1 LSIFY
6 NMAKIGS
13 FIKNLFTRKVRSS
26 YESELKITLLLIL
39 LFLVLAN
46 FSTLLVT
53 GKLSKIYNEDNYHQL
68 EIGADK
74 LIAYVK
80 NDVSVLRLTQNFKE
94 KLAYTVVS
102 GAAFVPQRYLESPA
116 DYPDFARTSEAE
128 YIRGYYSRLNSEN
141 RAKLDDGEIVK
152 YGFGVGRDSDK
163 IAVLYP
169 FNDGDGRAWVGM
181 FLKNAGGMKL
191 VTTIMRFNYLFQIA
205 GILAILLVA
214 YAYLKITLNPFR
226 EIASEAK
233 RLHTQ
238 DPHKGESVEQ
248 IVETFKQT
256 IAKLQENEE
265 KLKQLYSNSQKRAD
279 RLEQFNQYILESIL
293 SGLIGIDNKG
303 RVVHLNPI
311 ARKILELDEDEIN
324 SESYLQTL
332 SDYQPLADI
341 LSGIIEHKTAV
352 ERLEERII
360 RKSGS
365 EKILGVSGSPVYDHM
380 GRTVG
385 AILLL
390 ADMTE
395 VRRLQSEVAFKE
407 KMAAVGEMSAGLAH
421 ELRNAMMAIVGYSR
435 FLTKLSLEDAR
446 VQEIALSINSESANC
461 ETMLKR
467 FLMFAKPISFTPEPL
482 SLPDITEAVV
492 QKLTHLAAADKIEI
506 HSEYAT
512 GLPDYMGDRTAL
524 DQIVTN
530 LVKNAVEAAPA
541 NGKVFV
547 KVGHDFEENSFQM
560 EISDNGPGIPP
571 KNHQKIFSPFFTTRE
586 KGTGLGLAIVKK
598 LVTSLGG
605 KINLDTALESGCR
618 FIVSLP
624 ADYSS
629 RNGITAQTKE
639 LMFQS

>member
-1 LSIFY
+1 
-6 NMAKIGS
+6 MAKTGLI
-13 FIKNLFTRKVRSS
+13 IKNLFTRKVRSS

-39 LFLVLAN
+39 LFLILAN
-46 FSTLLVT
+46 FSTLRVT
-53 GKLSKIYNEDNYHQL
+53 GKLSKIYKEDNYNQL

-74 LIAYVK
+74 LIDYVK
-80 NDVSVLRLTQNFKE
+80 NDVSILRLTKNFKE
-94 KLAYTVVS
+94 KLAYTLVS
-102 GAAFVPQRYLESPA
+102 GAAFVPRRYLDSPA
-116 DYPDFARTSEAE
+116 DYPDFARTGESD
-128 YIRGYYSRLNSEN
+128 YMRGYYSQLSSEN
-141 RAKLDDGEIVK
+141 RAKLDNGKIVK
-152 YGFGVGRDSDK
+152 CGFGVGRDSDK
-163 IAVLYP
+163 IVILYP
-169 FNDGDGRAWVGM
+169 FNDSEGRQWVGM
-181 FLKNAGGMKL
+181 FFKNAGGLKL
-191 VTTIMRFNYLFQIA
+191 VTTIMRFNYIFQIA

-233 RLHTQ
+233 RLHSR

-311 ARKILELDEDEIN
+311 ARKILELNEEKVN

-332 SDYQPLADI
+332 SDYRSLADI
-341 LSGIIEHKTAV
+341 LTGIIEHKTAV
-352 ERLEERII
+352 ERLEERIV

-365 EKILGVSGSPVYDHM
+365 EKILGISGSPVYDHM

-421 ELRNAMMAIVGYSR
+421 ELRNAMMAIVGYSK
-435 FLTKLSLEDAR
+435 FLTKLSVEDAR
-446 VQEIALSINSESANC
+446 IQEIALSINSESTNC

-482 SLPDITEAVV
+482 TLPEIADAVV
-492 QKLTHLAAADKIEI
+492 QKLAHLAAADKIEI
-506 HSEYAT
+506 SAEYAVD
-512 GLPDYMGDRTAL
+512 LPDYMGDRTAL
-524 DQIVTN
+524 DQIITN

-541 NGKVFV
+541 NGAVFV
-547 KVGHDFEENSFQM
+547 KVGHNFEENSFLL

-571 KNHQKIFSPFFTTRE
+571 ENRQKIFSPFFTTRE

-598 LVTSLGG
+598 LITSLGG
-605 KINLDTALESGCR
+605 KIDLDSDFKAGCR

-624 ADYSS
+624 ANYTSQ
-629 RNGITAQTKE
+629 NGIATQPKE
-639 LMFQS
+639 VISQS